1 MDFFSVDMYLLK
13 VNKLRNLFKINTEDT
28 EAMWSDVVLVL
39 LLQTLNKYMLAEYIG
54 NVYLLKD
61 SNKDIRAVYWI
72 MFKVNDNIH

>member
-39 LLQTLNKYMLAEYIG
+39 LLQTLNKQMLAEYIG
-54 NVYLLKD
+54 NVYLLKVATETLGQCIELC
-61 SNKDIRAVYWI
+61 SK
-72 MFKVNDNIH
+72 